1 MQKHRCVKVLP
12 DADEKRKSNQS
23 DQTAIEKSTLTA
35 KLFREL
41 LDDFLEESEEEV
53 DNEETWMNK

>member
-1 MQKHRCVKVLP
+1 MP
-12 DADEKRKSNQS
+12 DVDEKRKSNQS
-23 DQTAIEKSTLTA
+23 DKVAIEKSTLTA

-53 DNEETWMNK
+53 DSEET

>member
-53 DNEETWMNK
+53 DNEET